1 MAKVSEA
8 AQEVCVSPFQV
19 KGNTQ
24 KSPSTVRHPAGE
36 EAGGGDEVIVGV
48 IVVVVAVVVV
58 VLMVVVVVDVLE
70 NE

>member
-24 KSPSTVRHPAGE
+24 KSPSTVRQPA
-36 EAGGGDEVIVGV
+36 GGDEVIVGV
-48 IVVVVAVVVV
+48 VVVVAVVVV

>member
-1 MAKVSEA
+1 MAAV
-8 AQEVCVSPFQV
+8 AQEVWVSPLQV

-24 KSPSTVRHPAGE
+24 KSPSTVRHPAG
-36 EAGGGDEVIVGV
+36 GDEVIVGV
-48 IVVVVAVVVV
+48 LVVAVVVV

>member
-1 MAKVSEA
+1 MAAV
-8 AQEVCVSPFQV
+8 AQGVWVSPLQV

-24 KSPSTVRHPAGE
+24 KSPSTVGHPAGE